1 MIITL
6 LRLLP
11 VLLLAGWQVSWAES
25 APDTPQQ
32 AVSPSAPVDA
42 SPEAMLKKMQAAPAR
57 GLFYQITNNG
67 QKAYLF
73 GTLHVGK
80 PDFFPLDRATTQALA
95 ESSELAV
102 ELDATQTDKLMAAT
116 QRYATLP
123 PPQTLDALL
132 PPALAKRLHTQ
143 LDALGIPR
151 AAVQGNKPWMAALA
165 LTMGAYQQSGYG
177 FEYASELY
185 LIALAQ
191 GFNKPITELENID
204 YQLQLFDSISL
215 PDQQVFLDETLRYLE
230 QGQMPT
236 DIKSIIT
243 AWLSGDAE
251 ALDRISLK
259 SFRDTP
265 RSGKWVQQKLIT
277 ERNLSMARTIEQRLA
292 QGHTPF
298 VAVGAMHLIGKDG
311 LPELFKKKGYRVVN
325 LYKGSPQAS
334 R

>member
-1 MIITL
+1 MILTL

-11 VLLLAGWQVSWAES
+11 VLLLSGWQVSWAES
-25 APDTPQQ
+25 APVTPQQ
-32 AVSPSAPVDA
+32 AVSPVAPADT
-42 SPEAMLKKMQAAPAR
+42 SPEAMLNEMQSAPAR
-57 GLFYQITNNG
+57 GLFYQISNKG

-102 ELDATQTDKLMAAT
+102 ELDTTQTAKIMAAA

-143 LDALGIPR
+143 LDALGIPQ
-151 AAVQGNKPWMAALA
+151 AAVQGNKPWMAALS
-165 LTMGAYQQSGYG
+165 LTMVAYQQSGYG
-177 FEYASELY
+177 FEYASDLH
-185 LIALAQ
+185 LTALAQ
-191 GFNKPITELENID
+191 GFNKPITELEGID
-204 YQLQLFDSISL
+204 YQLQLFDSIA
-215 PDQQVFLDETLRYLE
+215 PKDQLIFLDETLRYLE

-236 DIKSIIT
+236 DIQSIIS
-243 AWLSGDAE
+243 AWLSGDAD
-251 ALDRISLK
+251 ALHRISLK
-259 SFRDTP
+259 SLRDTP
-265 RSGKWVQQKLIT
+265 RFGKWVKQKLIT
-277 ERNLSMARTIEQRLA
+277 ERNLSMAHTIEQRLA

-298 VAVGAMHLIGKDG
+298 VAVGAMHLVGKDG